1 MPVDAEKFGE
11 VKALSEQNEKRLD
24 HNDTRFDKLE
34 AMIMRLTYLVIAN
47 MAGGIGAMVYGSEA
61 KNAIIAMIGKFIS
74 TANAF
79 L

>member
-1 MPVDAEKFGE
+1 MTVDAEKFGE
-11 VKALSEQNEKRLD
+11 VKALGEQNEKRLD

-34 AMIMRLTYLVIAN
+34 AMITRLTYLVIAN
-47 MAGGIGAMVYGSEA
+47 MAGGIGAMVYGADA
-61 KNAIIAMIGKFIS
+61 KDVILAMIDKFIS